1 MPRKPKETQEE
12 QSRQFMET
20 ARELECASGEAFEKA
35 IHEVATAEPPK
46 ERKSEMTWYIA
57 YSLLPVPGARSGQ
70 GERLHRFP
78 DEAGAKKFAKQI
90 ATDPK
95 LSIRAGTLPG
105 IKPAAE
111 IEPSAIRSWLR
122 T

>member
-20 ARELECASGEAFEKA
+20 ARELECESGEAFEKA

-57 YSLLPVPGARSGQ
+57 YSLLPVLEYALVKESAFIGSPMKRERKNSRS
-70 GERLHRFP
+70 R
-78 DEAGAKKFAKQI
+78 
-90 ATDPK
+90 
-95 LSIRAGTLPG
+95 
-105 IKPAAE
+105 
-111 IEPSAIRSWLR
+111 
-122 T
+122 